1 VENTPV
7 CSVNAQMA
15 GLLEQV
21 VFALFARC
29 SLRLATCSTR
39 LEGCPECPLFC
50 TVKRHC
56 IHPPFGTKQIHIVM
70 GYVAKPLIKK
80 STATN
85 QHGAFDLLFSL
96 DESHREWLLATSQEL
111 EISAGTVLVQEGQ
124 EIENFYI
131 LIEGVMSVFHPEQ
144 QDKPISSVGPG
155 QVIGEMSF
163 VEDLPASASVKA
175 VERCMLLAIPFELVR
190 QEMDRDPVFGADL
203 HTALLHI
210 LSSRLRLL
218 TGKLS
223 ALQNGPAFRETVRHE
238 SLAQALDAFKAA
250 IFKTR
255 ESETKRQED
264 AFRQNAQ
271 ITAQAYAQLI
281 AELQNHL
288 GDQAPGTPQEKD
300 SLGYKVQQELAPYML
315 LSDFL
320 NRSYTKPRGYAG
332 DFLTIAN
339 AYNDLAIGNGRTGE
353 LLDRITLESPAV
365 KAVKNRRKL
374 LTEEIFRTIE
384 EAKGQPVHVTVFAC
398 GPARE
403 LFDVYAQLP
412 DPSILK
418 TTLIDIDLQA
428 LSYVSDKK
436 DAFRVP
442 LPMELHRENLIYLA
456 LGRRK
461 LSLPPQDLIYSIGLI
476 DYFNDQLVT
485 KLSDYAHQLLR
496 PGGRVIF
503 GNFHPDNPQ
512 KAFMDHVIDW
522 KLIHRNEADMD
533 RLFEASA
540 FGHPAEEIRFE
551 EERVNLFA
559 ICRK

>member
-1 VENTPV
+1 MGQIVKTP
-7 CSVNAQMA
+7 Q
-15 GLLEQV
+15 Q
-21 VFALFARC
+21 
-29 SLRLATCSTR
+29 
-39 LEGCPECPLFC
+39 
-50 TVKRHC
+50 K
-56 IHPPFGTKQIHIVM
+56 
-70 GYVAKPLIKK
+70 
-80 STATN
+80 TANN

-96 DESHREWLLATSQEL
+96 DESNREWLLESGREL
-111 EISAGTVLVQEGQ
+111 ELPAGAVLIREGQ
-124 EIENFYI
+124 EIDHFYI
-131 LIEGVMSVFHPEQ
+131 LIEGVMRVFYPEQ
-144 QDKPISSVGPG
+144 PDMVISTVGPG

-163 VEDLPASASVKA
+163 VEGLPASASVKA
-175 VERCMLLAIPFELVR
+175 EERCMLLMIPFDLVCTEIAR
-190 QEMDRDPVFGADL
+190 NPYFGADL
-203 HTALLHI
+203 NTALLQI
-210 LSSRLRLL
+210 LSGRLRRL
-218 TGKLS
+218 TDKVS
-223 ALQNGPAFRETVRHE
+223 ASQNGTAYRETARHE
-238 SLAQALDAFKAA
+238 SLARAIDQFKLAV
-250 IFKTR
+250 FKTR

-264 AFRQNAQ
+264 VFVKNAEG
-271 ITAQAYAQLI
+271 TAKAYAHMIL
-281 AELQNHL
+281 ELQNHL
-288 GDQAPGTPQEKD
+288 GDHAPGTPQEKD

-353 LLDRITLESPAV
+353 LIDRITLESPAV

-428 LSYVSDKK
+428 LSYVSDRK

-461 LSLPPQDLIYSIGLI
+461 LTLPPQDLIYSIGLI

-522 KLIHRNEADMD
+522 KLIHRNEADMN
-533 RLFEASA
+533 RLFENSA

-551 EERVNLFA
+551 EEKVNLFA